1 MEVRAN
7 EVATLLDDFIRR
19 VDEEGQTKT
28 SLFYDNCPGRNKD
41 RMVITVAYFA
51 LQSCSNLTDVAIN
64 YLLRGLTC
72 MPVDSMPVPIERVL
86 VHQTVYAPSEWKTVI
101 CMARRDPLPYEV
113 WEHHP
118 GHLVPSGRSRPL
130 AAMGTY
136 QQLFEGLDYCP
147 ATMPTTIHRQNG
159 IQGVAPACRTR
170 NQSKSGAF

>member
-51 LQSCSNLTDVAIN
+51 LQSCSNLTDVAIS

-72 MPVDSMPVPIERVL
+72 MPFDSMPVPLERVL
-86 VHQTVYAPSEWKTVI
+86 VHQPFTHPVSGRVI
-101 CMARRDPLPYEV
+101 CMARRDPLPNEV
-113 WEHHP
+113 REYTNSYSKDWIAVQRRCQPQSIGKDVSKVSLQHGELEIKVRAVHFEER
-118 GHLVPSGRSRPL
+118 PS
-130 AAMGTY
+130 
-136 QQLFEGLDYCP
+136 
-147 ATMPTTIHRQNG
+147 
-159 IQGVAPACRTR
+159 
-170 NQSKSGAF
+170 